1 MIHSDSGSSRGNN
14 FSSRKGFRG
23 RGKRPLSPGV
33 VLRYDPA
40 DALADSDPKGTGGAE
55 FSKDAD
61 MEVTGAGFVGG
72 AGSVRPIQPLST
84 GGVAPSAASG
94 LQAPRDEILIS
105 DAARSL
111 SEMQMD
117 PQVRAARLA
126 EIRSAIESGTYDT
139 PQRLE
144 AAIEKMIAGWQRH

>member
-1 MIHSDSGSSRGNN
+1 MIRPSNLGNN
-14 FSSRKGFRG
+14 FNGDNGLRG
-23 RGKRPLSPGV
+23 NCKRPLSKKR
-33 VLRYDPA
+33 VLRYD
-40 DALADSDPKGTGGAE
+40 DPHVMNGSPCEEAGGKNSA
-55 FSKDAD
+55 SKDAD

-72 AGSVRPIQPLST
+72 AGAIRPIQ
-84 GGVAPSAASG
+84 PSAASG
-94 LQAPRDEILIS
+94 VAAAAPSGLQAPQDEILIS

-126 EIRSAIESGTYDT
+126 EIKTAIDAGTYDT

-144 AAIEKMIAGWQRH
+144 AAIEKMIAAWGRE

>member
-1 MIHSDSGSSRGNN
+1 MIHFPGSGSSNN
-14 FSSRKGFRG
+14 NASNDFGG
-23 RGKRPLSPGV
+23 DGKRPLSRGRI
-33 VLRYDPA
+33 LRYDPPSA
-40 DALADSDPKGTGGAE
+40 YVRESEDARHADSLG
-55 FSKDAD
+55 DAD

-72 AGSVRPIQPLST
+72 PGSVRPVQPAAT
-84 GGVAPSAASG
+84 NGVAPAAPSA

-126 EIRSAIESGTYDT
+126 EIKAAIDAGTYDT

-144 AAIEKMIAGWQRH
+144 AAIEKMITSWQRGA